1 MTKNYKKL
9 LGLTLIEL
17 MITISLV
24 VILAGVSIA
33 NMNKMRRPK
42 DLVDEATDTIVNTL
56 NQANAVSASK
66 SDQQTSEPQFVCE
79 ITAGAGANGRAG
91 CTSPIQPTWKNV
103 NGAAFNTKVVVTIK
117 MKDTTPPTLNIT
129 YQNGL
134 VSGIPPTSAFIITV
148 KSKVDSPPCSNT
160 ITLWPNSVIEVDKNC
175 GT

>member
-42 DLVDEATDTIVNTL
+42 DLVDETTDTIVNTL
-56 NQANAVSASK
+56 NQANAVS
-66 SDQQTSEPQFVCE
+66 TSTGGSQFVCE
-79 ITAGAGANGRAG
+79 ITDGAGANGRAG

-129 YQNGL
+129 YQSGL

-148 KSKVDSPPCSNT
+148 KSKVDIPPCSNT